1 MQEQEYQPRVRIN
14 LPVTTQGYNEKLPI
28 LRLYQAG
35 LSPKEISIKFPDQKP
50 ENIRVWCS
58 RYTADVTKEITT
70 ETVVT
75 QRSVTTSSETVAQS
89 ADTFVN
95 DMNLL
100 QQKDDVNADVNEND
114 SVTIDNQEALIVE
127 NAKWS
132 VFDTIKEF
140 GVKHLISIVLLSVTV
155 LTLKWFSVSEV
166 EVVINQITKA
176 RGSNSLLAFVVVF
189 GSFVFLICSR
199 STTTMLSISIVIVT
213 LLVQVFCTGVSAVQS
228 VAIHGSEINKAITT
242 YTFFSPNGFAWTWAF
257 TKGGLDFFMEYVLI
271 TIIQDGKEQY

>member
-1 MQEQEYQPRVRIN
+1 MQNQEYQPRIKIN
-14 LPVTTQGYNEKLPI
+14 LPVTTQGFAEKLTV

-35 LSPKEISIKFPDQKP
+35 VTPKEISMKFPDQKP
-50 ENIRVWCS
+50 ETIRMWCS
-58 RYTADVTKEITT
+58 RYTTDVTKETTT

-75 QRSVTTSSETVAQS
+75 QRSITTSSETI

-95 DMNLL
+95 DTNLS
-100 QQKDDVNADVNEND
+100 QQKDDVNADLNVND

-127 NAKWS
+127 NTKWS
-132 VFDTIKEF
+132 VFDAIQEF

-176 RGSNSLLAFVVVF
+176 RGSNSLLAFVIVF